1 MEFAKIAEGLG
12 MAIMVLG
19 GAVLGTALV
28 FMFGNLCCA
37 AWVVFSDN
45 FRTIC
50 KTENL
55 IREYVKNREQ
65 YMEWR
70 EEHGRM

>member
-1 MEFAKIAEGLG
+1 MKFAEIAEGLG
-12 MAIMVLG
+12 MAILVLG
-19 GAVLGTALV
+19 GIPLSISIV
-28 FMFGNLCCA
+28 FLIGNLLCA
-37 AWVVFSDN
+37 TWVVFSNN

-65 YMEWR
+65 YMKWR